1 MDWFLVG
8 MAIAIV
14 VLFGICLWQ
23 ALSAMG
29 DLPWQDEGLDRL
41 RRTNRK
47 LEARA
52 RERRRH
58 DRVMGRI

>member
-14 VLFGICLWQ
+14 VLFSLCLWQ
-23 ALSAMG
+23 VLSATV

-58 DRVMGRI
+58 DRAMRRI

>member
-8 MAIAIV
+8 MAISIV

-23 ALSAMG
+23 VLSATV
-29 DLPWQDEGLDRL
+29 DLPWQDEKLDRL
-41 RRTNRK
+41 RRTNRR
-47 LEARA
+47 LEAMA

-58 DRVMGRI
+58 DRAMGRI